1 MKHICFILMMLIAL
15 TASAAGIQKLIDGL
29 TPKPSAPQ
37 PAPPKPLSTPV
48 LAPKPVP
55 QPVTTP
61 KPAAPAPQ
69 KSITNSNNPT
79 TDTNRPCSPTDTTCK
94 K

>member
-1 MKHICFILMMLIAL
+1 MKHVCFILMMLIAL

-37 PAPPKPLSTPV
+37 PAPPAPP
-48 LAPKPVP
+48 APPKP
-55 QPVTTP
+55 PV
-61 KPAAPAPQ
+61 
-69 KSITNSNNPT
+69 
-79 TDTNRPCSPTDTTCK
+79 K

>member
-1 MKHICFILMMLIAL
+1 MKHVCFVLMMLIAL

-37 PAPPKPLSTPV
+37 PAPP
-48 LAPKPVP
+48 AP
-55 QPVTTP
+55 
-61 KPAAPAPQ
+61 PAP
-69 KSITNSNNPT
+69 PV
-79 TDTNRPCSPTDTTCK
+79 K

>member
-1 MKHICFILMMLIAL
+1 MKHICFILMMLIAV

-37 PAPPKPLSTPV
+37 PV
-48 LAPKPVP
+48 QQP
-55 QPVTTP
+55 QPP
-61 KPAAPAPQ
+61 
-69 KSITNSNNPT
+69 NP
-79 TDTNRPCSPTDTTCK
+79 PVK

>member
-37 PAPPKPLSTPV
+37 PSPPAP
-48 LAPKPVP
+48 
-55 QPVTTP
+55 QTP
-61 KPAAPAPQ
+61 KPP
-69 KSITNSNNPT
+69 K
-79 TDTNRPCSPTDTTCK
+79 SPTGK
-94 K
+94 